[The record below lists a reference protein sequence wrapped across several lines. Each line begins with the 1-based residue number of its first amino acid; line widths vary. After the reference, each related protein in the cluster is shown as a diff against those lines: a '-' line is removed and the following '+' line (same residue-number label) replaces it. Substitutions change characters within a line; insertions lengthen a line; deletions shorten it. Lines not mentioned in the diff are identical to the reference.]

1 MCQRIARRP
10 QFCQR
15 NSRFIPS
22 IPALACEPA
31 AARVAIVSQRVATAL
46 CYATDGAD
54 TTHATS
60 ALAEKSAV
68 GMARFSWQT
77 LLDQTDAA
85 LRALLPC
92 L

>member
-31 AARVAIVSQRVATAL
+31 AARVATAR

-60 ALAEKSAV
+60 TLDDKSADRA
-68 GMARFSWQT
+68 GP
-77 LLDQTDAA
+77 
-85 LRALLPC
+85 LRVEDIFGD
-92 L
+92 